1 MDCGEW
7 EMCSQ
12 VKEDGGQILAF
23 LTPFSLSSS
32 NWSTAGF
39 FPQSNPINLNH
50 STSDLEHELSC
61 F

>member
-1 MDCGEW
+1 MDRGKG

-12 VKEDGGQILAF
+12 VKEDGGQILA
-23 LTPFSLSSS
+23 FSLSSS

-39 FPQSNPINLNH
+39 FPQSNTINLNH

-61 F
+61 L